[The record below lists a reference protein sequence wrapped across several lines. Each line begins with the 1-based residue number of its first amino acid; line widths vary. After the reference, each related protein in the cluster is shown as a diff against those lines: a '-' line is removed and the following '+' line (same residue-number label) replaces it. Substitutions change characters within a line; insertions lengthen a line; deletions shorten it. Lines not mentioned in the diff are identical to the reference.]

1 MNTAICKKKLTNS
14 MNISIIACAENN
26 YYERQHHFECRAGK
40 FEEKILYYVMDYI
53 L

>member
-26 YYERQHHFECRAGK
+26 YYERQHHFECSAGK
-40 FEEKILYYVMDYI
+40 FDEKKL
-53 L
+53 